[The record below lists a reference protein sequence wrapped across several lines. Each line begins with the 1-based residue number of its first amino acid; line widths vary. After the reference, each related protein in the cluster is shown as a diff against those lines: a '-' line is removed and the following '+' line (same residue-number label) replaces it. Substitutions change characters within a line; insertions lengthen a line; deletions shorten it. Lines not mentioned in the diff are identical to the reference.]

1 MHKLFKE
8 SKTERIV
15 DDFKNVIEDAE
26 ALLEATSSQGGEVI
40 AEIRAKAEKSLADAK
55 AGILE
60 TQDLVIEKSKEAAK
74 KTDHFVHENPWISI
88 GTAAAI
94 GVVIGMLIAR
104 K

>member
-1 MHKLFKE
+1 MQKLFKE

-26 ALLEATSSQGGEVI
+26 ALLKATSTQGGEVI
-40 AEIRAKAEKSLADAK
+40 AEIRAKVEKSLADAK
-55 AGILE
+55 VGLLD
-60 TQDLVIEKSKEAAK
+60 TQDFVIEKSKEAAK
-74 KTDHFVHENPWISI
+74 ITDNYVHENPWKSI
-88 GTAAAI
+88 GSAVAI

>member
-1 MHKLFKE
+1 MNKLFKE

-26 ALLEATSSQGGEVI
+26 ALLKATSSQGGEVI
-40 AEIRAKAEKSLADAK
+40 AEIRSKVEKSLVDAK
-55 AGILE
+55 AGLRE
-60 TQDLVIEKSKEAAK
+60 TQDFVMEKSKEAAK
-74 KTDHFVHENPWISI
+74 KTDNYVHENPWKSI
-88 GTAAAI
+88 GTAVAI